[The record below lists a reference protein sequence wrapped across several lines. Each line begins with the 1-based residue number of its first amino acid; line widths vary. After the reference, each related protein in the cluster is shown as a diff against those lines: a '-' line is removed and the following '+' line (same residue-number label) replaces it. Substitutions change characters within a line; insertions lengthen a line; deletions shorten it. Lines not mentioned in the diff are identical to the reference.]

1 MKKLYLLQVILFISL
16 NFASA
21 QYVNGFHI
29 KDLPTNY
36 IEIELKK
43 IPLTLKYK
51 LKIDYGQKK
60 DNRIVKTKDGKTMYF
75 NSKIHAI
82 NFLTDMNYEY
92 IDSYIENIET
102 RSYVYFILKNNNKK
116 STN

>member
-1 MKKLYLLQVILFISL
+1 MKKLYLLLPTLFISL
-16 NFASA
+16 NYVSA
-21 QYVNGFHI
+21 QYVNGIHI

-43 IPLTLKYK
+43 FPITSKYK
-51 LKIDYGQKK
+51 LIIDYGQKK
-60 DNRIVKTKDGKTMYF
+60 DKRIVRTKDGKPMYF

-116 STN
+116 KY